1 MSVADFVWKYALKI
15 ENAFIDMILQT
26 LVINKK
32 CKVHRKFY
40 HPEMQLLMD
49 GIFKKIP
56 WKEFKTLQIAHASI
70 FPKLLK

>member
-1 MSVADFVWKYALKI
+1 
-15 ENAFIDMILQT
+15 MILQT

-32 CKVHRKFY
+32 CWVHRKFY